1 MDGNYF
7 IDCLLGAD
15 VRIIDAESYRS
26 RRGEI
31 MEELAAEY
39 AAAGRKAYIIPEG
52 ASNGIGTFGY
62 LACMQ
67 AVSYTH
73 LDVYKRQLVDPPATW
88 INATGDTVASM
99 MVTRLVEGRD
109 WMDRAPEEG

>member
-52 ASNGIGTFGY
+52 ASNGHRYLRISGLYAGNHGAGTGTWRY
-62 LACMQ
+62 L
-67 AVSYTH
+67 
-73 LDVYKRQLVDPPATW
+73 
-88 INATGDTVASM
+88 
-99 MVTRLVEGRD
+99 
-109 WMDRAPEEG
+109 